1 MARDVYYEPG
11 REVETM
17 DEDGGDG
24 TAELVKMVTT
34 KEGRNMIVND
44 FSRGRYKVMAS
55 VTEATATRR
64 DKTVKSALNTAG
76 VAMQAGDQDLAR
88 AALITAV
95 MNQEGEGTK
104 DMQAYARRKGLE
116 IGLVQPN
123 EDEAKAQA
131 EQQQNAAP
139 DPNIA
144 LAESQANALNASAE
158 LDKARIAETDS
169 KVALN
174 EAKVIETLKGMN
186 DNKVERPRIR
196 MGNQF

>member
-1 MARDVYYEPG
+1 
-11 REVETM
+11 
-17 DEDGGDG
+17 
-24 TAELVKMVTT
+24 
-34 KEGRNMIVND
+34 MIVND

-64 DKTVKSALNTAG
+64 DKTVKSALNTAS

-95 MNQEGEGTK
+95 MNQEGEGTS

-131 EQQQNAAP
+131 EQQQNAVP

-174 EAKVIETLKGMN
+174 EAKVIETLKSMN

-196 MGNQF
+196 MGNEV